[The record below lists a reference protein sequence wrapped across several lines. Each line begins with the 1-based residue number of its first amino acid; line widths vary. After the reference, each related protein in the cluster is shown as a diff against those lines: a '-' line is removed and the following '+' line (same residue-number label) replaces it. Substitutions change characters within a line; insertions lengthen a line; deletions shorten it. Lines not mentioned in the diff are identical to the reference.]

1 MIENFVDLKT
11 NIENFMKTKTLLALF
26 AVLMLSAC
34 GSETEKITGHAVI
47 VDNFKD
53 KNPLEGVYIEVEY
66 TNNEG
71 YSYEFLNGATTDN
84 NGYFKI
90 DTKFETD
97 FFGIDSWAYA
107 NVYSDK
113 EYSDTL
119 GSFRFQY
126 PDKTYS
132 YKTIHLDTFTLS
144 HNVWIIPKIGDLGG
158 FMPDGLSID
167 FYNCE
172 LVDSSKKDFIYTGAV
187 KENQTFAPVE
197 IEMTMNTQ
205 HWLSYGTGDLARGS
219 LKKDS
224 KEIAFGYFKLAQT
237 KRTTEGD
244 TLYVIFNVDKTK

>member
-1 MIENFVDLKT
+1 MKSKT
-11 NIENFMKTKTLLALF
+11 ILLFLAIFMLT
-26 AVLMLSAC
+26 AC
-34 GSETEKITGHAVI
+34 GSETDKITGQAVI

-53 KNPLEGVYIEVEY
+53 KNPLEGVYVEVEY

-71 YSYEFLNGATTDN
+71 YSYEFLNSATTDK

-90 DTKFETD
+90 DTQFETK
-97 FFGIDSWAYA
+97 FLGIDSWAVA

-144 HNVWIIPKIGDLGG
+144 HNIWVIPIIGDLGG
-158 FMPDGLSID
+158 FKPDGLSIE
-167 FYNCE
+167 FNNCE
-172 LVDSSKKDFIYTGAV
+172 LVDNSKKEVVYSGTV

-197 IEMTMNTQ
+197 LKMTMNTQ
-205 HWLSYGTGDLARGS
+205 HWLSYGTRDLARGS

-224 KEIAFGYFKLAQT
+224 KEIAFGYFKLVQT

-244 TLYVIFNVDKTK
+244 TLYIIFTVDKTK